1 MSINYK
7 CLKEWGGAWF
17 LISSRYLR
25 HSGFSVTPGGRL
37 GRKFPL
43 LSSSL
48 ARGQARLKRAFM
60 SQAAP
65 TTKIEMT
72 AEMANTRPVVDQIS
86 SLKPA

>member
-1 MSINYK
+1 MVFDIF
-7 CLKEWGGAWF
+7 EVPPPQRVF
-17 LISSRYLR
+17 RD
-25 HSGFSVTPGGRL
+25 TGRL

-43 LSSSL
+43 LSSCL
-48 ARGQARLKRAFM
+48 ARGQARLKRASM

-72 AEMANTRPVVDQIS
+72 AEIANTRPAVDQIS